1 MGTWGNQGISFQ
13 LSCDNVSYCPHT
25 VMESGQ
31 AICTVT
37 FLLEPFITEK
47 TKVNSSVEIN
57 LGIEAAF
64 RIYTTKAFLATEV
77 YLTL

>member
-1 MGTWGNQGISFQ
+1 
-13 LSCDNVSYCPHT
+13 
-25 VMESGQ
+25 MESGQ